1 MFFECVVATKLWD
14 MISQAAGVVVGGS
27 FENFD
32 ARWLCNK
39 RFLVINMISSATLW
53 ALWKKRN
60 NVCFQNVQWRNMK
73 EIVGKMVGLLQNL
86 IVFALW
92 TRETV

>member
-39 RFLVINMISSATLW
+39 RFLVINMI
-53 ALWKKRN
+53 ALQPCGLCGKR
-60 NVCFQNVQWRNMK
+60 
-73 EIVGKMVGLLQNL
+73 EITCVFKMCSGE
-86 IVFALW
+86 I
-92 TRETV
+92 